1 MKIRHCAQF
10 GATNNAT
17 FQNGA
22 HARYR
27 GQTKGAK
34 LLAAADL
41 IIPTWFNGQKKID
54 RAIRMA
60 VQSVSFL

>member
-1 MKIRHCAQF
+1 MLSL
-10 GATNNAT
+10 GLLTNAT
-17 FQNGA
+17 FQNGP

-60 VQSVSFL
+60 VQSVGFL